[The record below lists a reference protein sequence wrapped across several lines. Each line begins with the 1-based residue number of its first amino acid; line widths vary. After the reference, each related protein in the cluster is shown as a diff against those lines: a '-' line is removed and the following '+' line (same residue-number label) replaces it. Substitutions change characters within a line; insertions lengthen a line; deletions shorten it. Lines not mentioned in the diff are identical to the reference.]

1 MVGAADNFI
10 IELNWSNCPCTT
22 AQHSTMHSFTTGQRY
37 SSLANCG
44 CV

>member
-10 IELNWSNCPCTT
+10 IELNCPCTA